1 MAVAELTAPFDELRD
16 HWRGGG
22 SPAVTLIEHG
32 DYECLYSRAAYR
44 SIQRLEG
51 ALGERLRFA
60 FRHFPL
66 TEIHP
71 HAQAAAEAAEA
82 AAAQGRFW
90 QMHDLLYGRQQAL
103 EEQDLRAY
111 ADEVGLD
118 LDRYERDIQ
127 EGTAAQYVI
136 EHAATALASGAR
148 GTPTLFIDGVRYD
161 GSYRPEPLREALE
174 SAGDR

>member
-16 HWRGGG
+16 HWRGGAL
-22 SPAVTLIEHG
+22 PAVTLIEYG
-32 DYECLYSRAAYR
+32 DYECPYSRAAYR

-90 QMHDLLYGRQQAL
+90 EMHDLLFRQQQSL
-103 EEQDLRAY
+103 EGEDLRAY
-111 ADEVGLD
+111 ADELGLD
-118 LDRYERDIQ
+118 LDRFERDIE
-127 EGTAAQYVI
+127 EGTPAQYVI
-136 EHAATALASGAR
+136 EQAATALASGAR
-148 GTPTLFIDGVRYD
+148 DTPTLFIDGVLYD
-161 GSYRPEPLREALE
+161 GSYRLESLREALE